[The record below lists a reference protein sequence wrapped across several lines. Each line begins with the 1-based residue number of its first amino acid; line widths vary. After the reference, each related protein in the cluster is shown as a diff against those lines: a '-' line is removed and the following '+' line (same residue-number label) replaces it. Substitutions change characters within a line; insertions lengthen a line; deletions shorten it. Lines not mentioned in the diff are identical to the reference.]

1 MSDQERN
8 ASLIKEKNVQKI
20 YNLIPDSLPDEMK
33 EALRSSVDNFA
44 KEDSD
49 IEKIEDY
56 VSKLDSDDI
65 NISYYGLNRCRKLLS
80 NAKQSI
86 PTESLIELILKTN
99 VQIKVFDIAKNN
111 SIPLLKY
118 EALWIICNIG
128 CGTQKQIQH
137 ILDNDGINILFLAL
151 ESEYDEIIE
160 LGVWALA
167 NISGDNV
174 QFRDMLLNQ
183 GIVEPLIKLAM
194 RYITDSS
201 DIFKTIV
208 WAISNLARGKP
219 TPKIYQKELM
229 SILSEIINSIEDE
242 ELLIDACWGLSYLS
256 EQENQIDTLIN
267 FGILDKLALL
277 LQSEKQSLVIPA
289 LRIIGNILTGN
300 EEQTN
305 HVLNTGVVSRFEIL
319 LKHKNKAIRREVCW
333 SLSNI
338 AAGTAAQVKQIIR
351 NDSLLSSLFEEL
363 EKGIPEIKKEIA
375 FILSN
380 SVIYAELIDL
390 DHLVM
395 CHGLIQK
402 LSSLLDM
409 SDKTVIKV
417 SLEGIYEF
425 LKRFQNDEKYEIY
438 KQMIEESNL
447 IEKVEQKQSH
457 PCNVIYENATKILD
471 FLDPEEI
478 I

>member
-1 MSDQERN
+1 MVGCTIPI
-8 ASLIKEKNVQKI
+8 IKEKNVQKI
-20 YNLIPDSLPDEMK
+20 YNLIPNSLPDEMK
-33 EALRSSVDNFA
+33 ESLKSSVDNFA

-49 IEKIEDY
+49 LEKIEDY
-56 VSKLDSDDI
+56 VSKVNSDDI

-86 PTESLIELILKTN
+86 PTESLIDLILKTN
-99 VQIKVFDIAKNN
+99 VHIKVFDIAKNN

-118 EALWIICNIG
+118 EALWIVCNIG
-128 CGTQKQIQH
+128 CGTQKQIQN

-174 QFRDMLLNQ
+174 QFRDLLLNQ

-194 RYITDSS
+194 RYITDTS
-201 DIFKTIV
+201 DVFKTIV

-229 SILSEIINSIEDE
+229 SILSEIINNIEDE

-256 EQENQIDTLIN
+256 EQENHIDTLIG
-267 FGILDKLALL
+267 FGIVDKLALL

-305 HVLNTGVVSRFEIL
+305 HVLNTGVLSKFEIL
-319 LKHKNKAIRREVCW
+319 LKHKNKAIRREICW

-363 EKGIPEIKKEIA
+363 EKGTPEIKKEIA

-380 SVIYAELIDL
+380 SVIYAELKDL

-395 CHGLIQK
+395 SHGLIQK

-409 SDKTVIKV
+409 SDKTVIQV
-417 SLEGIYEF
+417 SLEGIFEF
-425 LKRFQNDEKYEIY
+425 LKRFQHDEKFEIY
-438 KQMIEESNL
+438 KQIIKESNL
-447 IEKVEQKQSH
+447 IEKVEQKQTHSS
-457 PCNVIYENATKILD
+457 NVIYENSIKILN
-471 FLDPEEI
+471 FLDPEEFI
-478 I
+478 